1 MHLPL
6 TSLALVSQI
15 LWKDRLPF
23 FFLFFFFFFHFSNL
37 FDLGETVAEIA
48 IVFFENDLTLL
59 NATTIACLM
68 RMMVVHFGPSYSIW
82 FTSVH
87 QVHFSPFWSNLV
99 NFRPFSR
106 IQSNRSIMVHI
117 GSFAPVWSTSVHFV
131 HFRQRNQES
140 NFLIVSYFHII
151 FFHIYR
157 VSLQT
162 PLPHVL

>member
-6 TSLALVSQI
+6 ISLALVSQI

-23 FFLFFFFFFHFSNL
+23 FFLLFKFIWFRWNSCWDCNCFFWEWPHLVERNNYCML
-37 FDLGETVAEIA
+37 VE
-48 IVFFENDLTLL
+48 
-59 NATTIACLM
+59 
-68 RMMVVHFGPSYSIW
+68 RYSIW

-99 NFRPFSR
+99 NFPPFSR